1 MKTSDITPGLV
12 VGVTREANR
21 SIPLRGTVRSRF
33 PKLNGYSR
41 SRAEMVHAWR
51 ESGDQLWFRR
61 QQDALVRVELADGR
75 TVIVNAA
82 QVPGPFQEALDRYEA
97 RQEQARLER
106 EARLQGVRDRHQARQ
121 AKTLG
126 ELLIRW
132 EVGHGPADV
141 NIREAIRFAVSEL
154 V

>member
-1 MKTSDITPGLV
+1 MKTSDLRPGLV
-12 VGVTREANR
+12 VGVTRYPT
-21 SIPLRGTVRSRF
+21 SVPMRGTVRNIW

-41 SRAEMVHAWR
+41 SRAEMVNKWQA
-51 ESGDQLWFRR
+51 EGTTTLWYRK
-61 QQDALVRVELADGR
+61 QADALVRVELDDGR
-75 TVIVNAA
+75 SVLVNAA
-82 QVPGPFQEALDRYEA
+82 QVPAPIQVALDRYEA

-106 EARLQGVRDRHQARQ
+106 ESRLAASRERHQARQ